1 MTPFTTH
8 RGRVAPLPRRDIDT
22 DQIIPK
28 QFLTA
33 TTRSGFGRGLFHGWR
48 HDAAGAP
55 IDGFVLD
62 EARYA
67 GATILVTGE
76 NFGCGSSREHA
87 VWALAEAG
95 FRVVIAPSFADI
107 FAANALTNGL
117 LTVAWPQ
124 ALVDEVTRRAGDEPG
139 YELDVDLGA
148 RTVSDARGLRVPFTI
163 SPSDRE
169 RLLRG
174 LDAIDL
180 ILAHEDAIARY
191 ERRAE
196 G

>member
-1 MTPFTTH
+1 MTPFTSH
-8 RGRVAPLPRRDIDT
+8 RGLVAPLPRRDIDT

-33 TTRSGFGRGLFHGWR
+33 TTRSGFGRGLFHDWR
-48 HDAAGAP
+48 YDPDGAS
-55 IDGFVLD
+55 IAGFVLND
-62 EARYA
+62 PRFS
-67 GATILVTGE
+67 GASILVTGA

-87 VWALAEAG
+87 VWALMDAG
-95 FRVVIAPSFADI
+95 FRVVLAPSFADI

-117 LTVAWPQ
+117 LTVALPPP
-124 ALVDEVTRRAGDEPG
+124 LVDEVTRLATTERD
-139 YELDVDLGA
+139 YRLDVDLQACALRDDGGLHAAFSMDPSA
-148 RTVSDARGLRVPFTI
+148 RD
-163 SPSDRE
+163 

-191 ERRAE
+191 EVNAAR
-196 G
+196 

>member
-8 RGRVAPLPRRDIDT
+8 RGLVAPLPQRDIDT

-33 TTRSGFGRGLFHGWR
+33 TTRSGFGRGLFHDWR
-48 HDAAGAP
+48 YGPDGAP
-55 IDGFVLD
+55 VPGFILNQP
-62 EARYA
+62 RFA

-87 VWALAEAG
+87 VWALADAG

-117 LTVAWPQ
+117 LTVRLPR
-124 ALVDEVTRRAGDEPG
+124 ALVDEVSRRAAADAP
-139 YELDVDLGA
+139 YRLDVDLGRCEVRDDGGLHATFPIDPSA
-148 RTVSDARGLRVPFTI
+148 R
-163 SPSDRE
+163 DR
-169 RLLRG
+169 LMRG

-180 ILAHEDAIARY
+180 ILEHEGAIARY
-191 ERRAE
+191 ERSAGR
-196 G
+196 